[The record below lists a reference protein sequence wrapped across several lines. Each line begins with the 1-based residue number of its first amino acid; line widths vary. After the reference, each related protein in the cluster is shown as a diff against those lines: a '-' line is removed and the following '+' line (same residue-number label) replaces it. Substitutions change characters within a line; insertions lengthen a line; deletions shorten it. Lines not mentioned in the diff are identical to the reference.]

1 MNLDFSEIKSS
12 KNLLAFSAGIDSTAL
27 FFLLLNSNIP
37 FDIAIVDYNIREQSK
52 EEVAHAKNLAKKFNK
67 KIYIKDIF
75 LENLSNFEKQARDA
89 RYNFFEEIIKKNSY
103 DFLITA
109 HQLNDKF
116 EWFLMQLSK
125 GAGLI
130 ELLGMSEIEDK
141 EFYKIYR
148 PLLNFSKDELISYL
162 ENKNI
167 KYFVD
172 ESNIDEKYKRN
183 YFRNSFSNSF
193 LKEFKEGV
201 KSSFNFLHND
211 LNSLNIDFY
220 PIKKIEEL
228 EIFKNQND
236 NNLNLRVID
245 KSLKKRGILISSLQR
260 EEIIKQKELTIAHKI
275 NIAITENYIFIAPK
289 IKINMPKDFK
299 EKCRVKKLPK
309 NIREYIFIKN
319 IDFKDLVF

>member
-12 KNLLAFSAGIDSTAL
+12 KNLLAFSAGVDSTAL

-75 LENLSNFEKQARDA
+75 LENLSNFEKQARDI

-172 ESNIDEKYKRN
+172 ESNIDKKYKRN

-220 PIKKIEEL
+220 PIKKIDEL

-275 NIAITENYIFIAPK
+275 NIAITETSIFIAPK

>member
-1 MNLDFSEIKSS
+1 MNLDFSEIKNS
-12 KNLLAFSAGIDSTAL
+12 KNLLAFSAGVDSTAL
-27 FFLLLNSNIP
+27 FFLLLNSNIS

-260 EEIIKQKELTIAHKI
+260 EEIIKQKELTVAHKI

>member
-1 MNLDFSEIKSS
+1 MNLDFSEIKNS

-27 FFLLLNSNIP
+27 FFLLLNSNIS

-52 EEVAHAKNLAKKFNK
+52 EEVAHAKKLAKKFNK

-130 ELLGMSEIEDK
+130 ELLGMSKIEDK

-193 LKEFKEGV
+193 LKEFENGV
-201 KSSFNFLHND
+201 KNSFEFLNRD
-211 LNSLNIDFY
+211 LNSLNIDFN
-220 PIKKIEEL
+220 PIKKIDEL

-236 NNLNLRVID
+236 NNLNLRIID

-260 EEIIKQKELTIAHKI
+260 EEIIKQKELTVAHKI

-289 IKINMPKDFK
+289 VKTNMPKDFK

>member
-12 KNLLAFSAGIDSTAL
+12 KNLLAFSAGVDSTAL

-75 LENLSNFEKQARDA
+75 LENLSNFEKQARDI

>member
-12 KNLLAFSAGIDSTAL
+12 KNLLAFSAGVDSTAL

-148 PLLNFSKDELISYL
+148 PLLNFSKDELISCL

-201 KSSFNFLHND
+201 KNSFEFLNRD
-211 LNSLNIDFY
+211 LNSLNIDFN
-220 PIKKIEEL
+220 PIKKIDEL

-245 KSLKKRGILISSLQR
+245 KSLKKRGILLSSLQR
-260 EEIIKQKELTIAHKI
+260 EEIIKQKELTVAHKI

-289 IKINMPKDFK
+289 IKTNMPKDFK

>member
-12 KNLLAFSAGIDSTAL
+12 KNLLAFSAGVDSTAL

-67 KIYIKDIF
+67 KIYKKDIF

-201 KSSFNFLHND
+201 KSSFNFLHSD

-245 KSLKKRGILISSLQR
+245 KSLKKRGILLSSLQR
-260 EEIIKQKELTIAHKI
+260 EEIIKQKELTVAHKI

>member
-1 MNLDFSEIKSS
+1 MNLDFSEIKNS

-27 FFLLLNSNIP
+27 FFLLLNSNIS

-130 ELLGMSEIEDK
+130 ELLGMSKIEDK

-172 ESNIDEKYKRN
+172 KSNIDEKYKRN

-201 KSSFNFLHND
+201 KNSFEFLNRD
-211 LNSLNIDFY
+211 LNSLNIDFN
-220 PIKKIEEL
+220 PIKKIDEL

-236 NNLNLRVID
+236 NNLNLRIID
-245 KSLKKRGILISSLQR
+245 KSLKKRGILLSSLQR
-260 EEIIKQKELTIAHKI
+260 EEIIKQKELTVAHKI

-289 IKINMPKDFK
+289 VKTNMPKDFK

>member
-12 KNLLAFSAGIDSTAL
+12 KNLLAFSAGVDSTAL

-75 LENLSNFEKQARDA
+75 LENLSNFEKQARDI

-220 PIKKIEEL
+220 PIKKIDEL

-236 NNLNLRVID
+236 NNLNIRVID

-260 EEIIKQKELTIAHKI
+260 EEIIKQKELTVAHKI

>member
-12 KNLLAFSAGIDSTAL
+12 KNLLAFSAGVDSTAL

-260 EEIIKQKELTIAHKI
+260 EEIIKQKELTVAHKI
-275 NIAITENYIFIAPK
+275 NIAITETSIFIAPK

>member
-1 MNLDFSEIKSS
+1 MNLDFSEIKNS

-27 FFLLLNSNIP
+27 FFLLLNSNIS

-52 EEVAHAKNLAKKFNK
+52 EEVAHAKKLAKKFNK

-148 PLLNFSKDELISYL
+148 PLLNFSKDELISCL

-201 KSSFNFLHND
+201 KNSFEFLNRD
-211 LNSLNIDFY
+211 LNSLNIDFN
-220 PIKKIEEL
+220 PIKKIDEL

-260 EEIIKQKELTIAHKI
+260 EEIIKQKELTVAHKI
-275 NIAITENYIFIAPK
+275 NIAITETSIFIAPK

>member
-12 KNLLAFSAGIDSTAL
+12 KNLLAFSAGVDSTAL

-75 LENLSNFEKQARDA
+75 LENLSNFEKQARDI

-211 LNSLNIDFY
+211 LNSLNIDFN
-220 PIKKIEEL
+220 PIKKIDEL

-245 KSLKKRGILISSLQR
+245 KSLKKRGILLSSLQR
-260 EEIIKQKELTIAHKI
+260 EEIIKQKELTVAHKI

>member
-1 MNLDFSEIKSS
+1 MNLDFSEIKNS

-27 FFLLLNSNIP
+27 FFLLLNSNIS

-130 ELLGMSEIEDK
+130 ELLGMSKIEDK

-193 LKEFKEGV
+193 LKEFENGV
-201 KSSFNFLHND
+201 KNSFNFLHSD
-211 LNSLNIDFY
+211 LNSLNIDFN
-220 PIKKIEEL
+220 PIKKIDEL

-245 KSLKKRGILISSLQR
+245 KSLKKRGILLSSLQR
-260 EEIIKQKELTIAHKI
+260 EEIIKQKELTVAHKI

-289 IKINMPKDFK
+289 VKTNMPKDFK

>member
-12 KNLLAFSAGIDSTAL
+12 KNLLAFSAGVDSTAL

-75 LENLSNFEKQARDA
+75 LENLSNFEKQARDI

-148 PLLNFSKDELISYL
+148 PLLNFSKDELIAYL

-193 LKEFKEGV
+193 LKEFENGV
-201 KSSFNFLHND
+201 KNSFEFLNRD

-220 PIKKIEEL
+220 PIKKIDEL

-260 EEIIKQKELTIAHKI
+260 EEIIKQKELTVAHKI

>member
-12 KNLLAFSAGIDSTAL
+12 KNLLAFSAGVDSTAL

-130 ELLGMSEIEDK
+130 ELLGMSKIEDK

-148 PLLNFSKDELISYL
+148 PLLNFSKDELISCL

-201 KSSFNFLHND
+201 KNSFEFLNRD
-211 LNSLNIDFY
+211 LNSLNIDFN
-220 PIKKIEEL
+220 PIKKIDEL

-245 KSLKKRGILISSLQR
+245 KSLKKRGILLSSLQR
-260 EEIIKQKELTIAHKI
+260 EEIIKQKELTVAHKI

>member
-12 KNLLAFSAGIDSTAL
+12 KNLLAFSAGVDSTAL

>member
-1 MNLDFSEIKSS
+1 MNLDFSEIKNS

-27 FFLLLNSNIP
+27 FFLLLNSNIS

-130 ELLGMSEIEDK
+130 ELLGMSEIEYK

-193 LKEFKEGV
+193 LKEFENGV
-201 KSSFNFLHND
+201 KNSFEFLNRD
-211 LNSLNIDFY
+211 LNSLNIDFN
-220 PIKKIEEL
+220 PIKKIDEL

-236 NNLNLRVID
+236 NNLNLRIID
-245 KSLKKRGILISSLQR
+245 KSLKKRGILLSSLQR
-260 EEIIKQKELTIAHKI
+260 EEIIKQKELTVAHKI

-289 IKINMPKDFK
+289 VKTNMPKDFK

>member
-12 KNLLAFSAGIDSTAL
+12 KNLLAFSAGVDSTAL
-27 FFLLLNSNIP
+27 FFLLLNSDIP

-67 KIYIKDIF
+67 KIYKKDIF

>member
-12 KNLLAFSAGIDSTAL
+12 KNLLAFSAGVDSTAL

-201 KSSFNFLHND
+201 KSSFNFLHSD

-245 KSLKKRGILISSLQR
+245 KSLKKRGILLSSLQR

>member
-1 MNLDFSEIKSS
+1 MNLDFSEIKNS
-12 KNLLAFSAGIDSTAL
+12 KNLLAFSAGVDSTAL

-130 ELLGMSEIEDK
+130 ELLGMSKIEDK

-183 YFRNSFSNSF
+183 YFRNNFSNSF
-193 LKEFKEGV
+193 LKEFENGV
-201 KSSFNFLHND
+201 KNSFEFLNRD
-211 LNSLNIDFY
+211 LNSLNIDFN
-220 PIKKIEEL
+220 PIKKIDEL

-236 NNLNLRVID
+236 NNLNLRIID
-245 KSLKKRGILISSLQR
+245 KSLKKRGILLSSLQR
-260 EEIIKQKELTIAHKI
+260 EEIIKQKELTVAHKI

-289 IKINMPKDFK
+289 VKTNMPKDFK

>member
-12 KNLLAFSAGIDSTAL
+12 KNLLAFSAGVDSTAL

-67 KIYIKDIF
+67 KIYKKDIF

>member
-12 KNLLAFSAGIDSTAL
+12 KNLLAFSAGVDSTAL

-172 ESNIDEKYKRN
+172 ESNINEKYKRN

>member
-12 KNLLAFSAGIDSTAL
+12 KNLLAFSAGVDSTAL

-52 EEVAHAKNLAKKFNK
+52 EEVAYAENLAKKFNK

-236 NNLNLRVID
+236 DNLNLRVID

-260 EEIIKQKELTIAHKI
+260 EEIIKQKELTVAHKI
-275 NIAITENYIFIAPK
+275 NIAITETSIFIAPK

>member
-1 MNLDFSEIKSS
+1 MNLDFSKIKNS

-67 KIYIKDIF
+67 KIYKKDIF

-89 RYNFFEEIIKKNSY
+89 RYNFFEEVIKENSY
-103 DFLITA
+103 EFLITA

-172 ESNIDEKYKRN
+172 ESNINEKYKRN
-183 YFRNSFSNSF
+183 YFRNNFSNSF
-193 LKEFKEGV
+193 LKEFKDGV
-201 KSSFNFLHND
+201 KNSFNFLHND
-211 LNSLNIDFY
+211 LNSLNIDFN
-220 PIKKIEEL
+220 PIKKIDEL

-236 NNLNLRVID
+236 DNLNLRVID
-245 KSLKKRGILISSLQR
+245 KSLKKRAVLISSLQR
-260 EEIIKQKELTIAHKI
+260 EEIIKQKELTVAHKI

-289 IKINMPKDFK
+289 IKTNMPKDFK

>member
-12 KNLLAFSAGIDSTAL
+12 KNLLAFSAGVDSTAL

-52 EEVAHAKNLAKKFNK
+52 EEVAYAENLAKKFNK

-75 LENLSNFEKQARDA
+75 LENLSNFEKQARDI

-201 KSSFNFLHND
+201 KSSFNFLHSD

-260 EEIIKQKELTIAHKI
+260 EEIIKQKELTVAHKI

>member
-12 KNLLAFSAGIDSTAL
+12 KNLLAFSAGVDSTAL

-275 NIAITENYIFIAPK
+275 NIAITETSIFIAPK

>member
-12 KNLLAFSAGIDSTAL
+12 KNLLAFSAGVDSTAL

-130 ELLGMSEIEDK
+130 ELLGMSKIEDK

>member
-12 KNLLAFSAGIDSTAL
+12 KNLLAFSAGVDSTAL

-201 KSSFNFLHND
+201 KSSFNFLHSD

-260 EEIIKQKELTIAHKI
+260 EEIIKQKELTVAHKI

>member
-1 MNLDFSEIKSS
+1 MNLDFSEIKNS

-27 FFLLLNSNIP
+27 FFLLLNSNIS

-130 ELLGMSEIEDK
+130 ELLGMSKIEDK
-141 EFYKIYR
+141 GFYKIYR

-183 YFRNSFSNSF
+183 YFRNNFSNSF
-193 LKEFKEGV
+193 LKEFENGV
-201 KSSFNFLHND
+201 KNSFEFLNRD
-211 LNSLNIDFY
+211 LNSLNIDFN
-220 PIKKIEEL
+220 PIKKIDEL

-236 NNLNLRVID
+236 NNLNLRIID
-245 KSLKKRGILISSLQR
+245 KSLKKRGILLSSLQR
-260 EEIIKQKELTIAHKI
+260 EEIIKQKELTVAHKI

>member
-1 MNLDFSEIKSS
+1 MNLDFSEIKNS

-27 FFLLLNSNIP
+27 FFLLLNSNIS

-193 LKEFKEGV
+193 LKEFENGV
-201 KSSFNFLHND
+201 KNSFNFLHND

-289 IKINMPKDFK
+289 IKTNMPKDFK

>member
-1 MNLDFSEIKSS
+1 MNLDFSEIKNS

-27 FFLLLNSNIP
+27 FFLLLNSNIS

-130 ELLGMSEIEDK
+130 ELLGMSKIEDK

-148 PLLNFSKDELISYL
+148 PLLNFSKDELISCL

-193 LKEFKEGV
+193 LKEFENGV
-201 KSSFNFLHND
+201 KNSFEFLNRD

-220 PIKKIEEL
+220 PIKKIDEL

-236 NNLNLRVID
+236 NNLNLRIID
-245 KSLKKRGILISSLQR
+245 KSLKKRGILLSSLQR
-260 EEIIKQKELTIAHKI
+260 EEIIKQKELTVAHKI

-289 IKINMPKDFK
+289 VKTNMPKDFK

>member
-12 KNLLAFSAGIDSTAL
+12 KNLLAFSAGVDSTAL

-52 EEVAHAKNLAKKFNK
+52 EEVAYAENLAKKFNK

-75 LENLSNFEKQARDA
+75 LENLSNFEKQARDI

-201 KSSFNFLHND
+201 KSSFNFLHSD

>member
-12 KNLLAFSAGIDSTAL
+12 KNLLAFSAGVDSTAL

-52 EEVAHAKNLAKKFNK
+52 EEVAYAENLAKKFNK

>member
-1 MNLDFSEIKSS
+1 MNLDFSEIKNS

-27 FFLLLNSNIP
+27 FFLLLNSNIS

-130 ELLGMSEIEDK
+130 ELLGMSKIEDK

-193 LKEFKEGV
+193 LKEFENGV
-201 KSSFNFLHND
+201 KNSFNFLHSD
-211 LNSLNIDFY
+211 LNSLNIDFN
-220 PIKKIEEL
+220 PIKKIDEL

-236 NNLNLRVID
+236 NNLNLRIID
-245 KSLKKRGILISSLQR
+245 KSLKKRGILLSSLQR
-260 EEIIKQKELTIAHKI
+260 EEIIKQKELTVAHKI

-289 IKINMPKDFK
+289 VKTNMPKDFK